1 MKTDETGLH
10 AEDCDCAK
18 CEIGLRPTPLE
29 RAAARRALVEAKLAA
44 AARAAAAKPQ
54 STMRLSRMIRPV
66 TRVPPPMS
74 PAELEEMRRDIEA
87 LKGTKK

>member
-18 CEIGLRPTPLE
+18 CEVGLRPTPLE
-29 RAAARRALVEAKLAA
+29 RAAARRALAAAKLAA
-44 AARAAAAKPQ
+44 AKPQ
-54 STMRLSRMIRPV
+54 ASGLRLSRMIRPV

-74 PAELEEMRRDIEA
+74 PEELEEMRRDIEA

>member
-1 MKTDETGLH
+1 MRTDETGLH

-29 RAAARRALVEAKLAA
+29 RAAARRALAAKLAA
-44 AARAAAAKPQ
+44 AARAAAAAKPQ

-74 PAELEEMRRDIEA
+74 PAELAEMRRDIDA